1 MICYHDLFAG
11 CVENGDDALQAAQ
24 EIGFPVM
31 ICYPDLFVGCVEN
44 VMMLSRLPRRL
55 VSLS

>member
-1 MICYHDLFAG
+1 MMLSK
-11 CVENGDDALQAAQ
+11 AAQ

-44 VMMLSRLPRRL
+44 GDDAL
-55 VSLS
+55 

>member
-1 MICYHDLFAG
+1 MIGFPVMICYPDLFVG
-11 CVENGDDALQAAQ
+11 CVENGDDALKAAQ

-44 VMMLSRLPRRL
+44 GDDAL
-55 VSLS
+55 